1 MARHGENIR
10 KRKDGRWEGRYIK
23 GRTPDGKAK
32 LGYVYGKTYG
42 QVRQRL
48 VQCRAQCGELILS
61 AENPTFG
68 QLAQDWLNSLG
79 SSVKGSTAAHYEY
92 TLRRYLLPQ
101 LQGLRLRSLDER
113 VLEAA
118 LLRMFSGENGLHRP
132 LGTSLA
138 RECLI
143 LVRRICKYGSHLRL
157 MRPMDIQVN
166 LPRSSRPP
174 VQPLSTAQAQ
184 AVDRYVRQ
192 APTARKVGLLLCLQ
206 LGLRIGEVCGLQW
219 GDFDL
224 EDKTLTIQRT
234 VQRIVLPGGG
244 TRLAIQTP
252 KTRNS
257 LRQLPLPA
265 RLCSLLQ
272 TVRKALP
279 DTAWVLTGST
289 QKPAEPRNFR
299 RSIRVYLLRAQVPPV
314 HPHALRHTFAT
325 LCLQA
330 GCDLKTLSELLGHSS
345 AAVTLQWYVH
355 TSLNQKRLEMKR
367 VFSVC
372 FAPKGSSKGSSRTQ
386 APHFSCVLSD

>member
-42 QVRQRL
+42 QVRQTL
-48 VQCRAQCGELILS
+48 IQCRAQCGERILS

-219 GDFDL
+219 GDFDP
-224 EDKTLTIQRT
+224 ENKTLTIQRT

-252 KTRNS
+252 KTQNS
-257 LRQLPLPA
+257 LRLLPLPA

-289 QKPAEPRNFR
+289 RKPAEPRNFR

-330 GCDLKTLSELLGHSS
+330 GCDIKTLSELLGHSN
-345 AAVTLQWYVH
+345 AAVTLQRYVH
-355 TSLNQKRLEMKR
+355 TSLNQKRLEMR
-367 VFSVC
+367 RIFSAC
-372 FAPKGSSKGSSRTQ
+372 FAPKGSVKGASRPQTL
-386 APHFSCVLSD
+386 HFSCVFRD

>member
-1 MARHGENIR
+1 M
-10 KRKDGRWEGRYIK
+10 
-23 GRTPDGKAK
+23 
-32 LGYVYGKTYG
+32 
-42 QVRQRL
+42 
-48 VQCRAQCGELILS
+48 
-61 AENPTFG
+61 
-68 QLAQDWLNSLG
+68 
-79 SSVKGSTAAHYEY
+79 
-92 TLRRYLLPQ
+92 
-101 LQGLRLRSLDER
+101 QGLRLRSLDER

-166 LPRSSRPP
+166 LPRSARPP
-174 VQPLSTAQAQ
+174 VQPLSAAQAQ

-192 APTARKVGLLLCLQ
+192 TPTARKAGLLLCLQ

-224 EDKTLTIQRT
+224 ERKILTIHRS

-252 KTRNS
+252 KTQNS

-289 QKPAEPRNFR
+289 RKPAEPRNFR

-330 GCDLKTLSELLGHSS
+330 GCDIKTLSELLGHSN
-345 AAVTLQWYVH
+345 AAVTLQRYVH
-355 TSLNQKRLEMKR
+355 TSLNQKRLEMRR
-367 VFSVC
+367 VFSAC
-372 FAPKGSSKGSSRTQ
+372 FAPKGSVKGASRPQT
-386 APHFSCVLSD
+386 PHFSCVLRD

>member
-48 VQCRAQCGELILS
+48 VQYRAQCGELILS

-79 SSVKGSTAAHYEY
+79 SSVKKSTAAHYGY

-101 LQGLRLRSLDER
+101 LQELRLHSLEEHI
-113 VLEAA
+113 LEAA
-118 LLRMFSGENGLHRP
+118 LLRIFSSENGSHRP

-138 RECLI
+138 KECLA

-166 LPRSSRPP
+166 LPRSARPP
-174 VQPLSTAQAQ
+174 VQPLSAAQAQ

-192 APTARKVGLLLCLQ
+192 APTARKAGLLLCLQ

-224 EDKTLTIQRT
+224 E
-234 VQRIVLPGGG
+234 
-244 TRLAIQTP
+244 
-252 KTRNS
+252 
-257 LRQLPLPA
+257 
-265 RLCSLLQ
+265 
-272 TVRKALP
+272 
-279 DTAWVLTGST
+279 
-289 QKPAEPRNFR
+289 
-299 RSIRVYLLRAQVPPV
+299 
-314 HPHALRHTFAT
+314 
-325 LCLQA
+325 
-330 GCDLKTLSELLGHSS
+330 
-345 AAVTLQWYVH
+345 
-355 TSLNQKRLEMKR
+355 
-367 VFSVC
+367 
-372 FAPKGSSKGSSRTQ
+372 
-386 APHFSCVLSD
+386 

>member
-42 QVRQRL
+42 QVRQTL
-48 VQCRAQCGELILS
+48 IQCRAQCGERILS

-101 LQGLRLRSLDER
+101 LQRLRLRSLDER

-157 MRPMDIQVN
+157 MRTMDIQVN

-224 EDKTLTIQRT
+224 ENKTLTIQRT

-252 KTRNS
+252 KTQNS

-289 QKPAEPRNFR
+289 RKPAEPRNFR

-330 GCDLKTLSELLGHSS
+330 GCDIKTLSELLGHSN
-345 AAVTLQWYVH
+345 AAVTLQRYVH
-355 TSLNQKRLEMKR
+355 TSLNQKRLEMRR
-367 VFSVC
+367 VFSAC
-372 FAPKGSSKGSSRTQ
+372 FAPKGSVKGASRPQT
-386 APHFSCVLSD
+386 PHFSCVLRD